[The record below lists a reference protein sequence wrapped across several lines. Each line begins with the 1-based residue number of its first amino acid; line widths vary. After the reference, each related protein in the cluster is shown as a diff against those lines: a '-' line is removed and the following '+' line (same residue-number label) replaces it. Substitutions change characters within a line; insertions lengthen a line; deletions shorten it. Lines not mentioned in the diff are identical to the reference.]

1 MKKHVIRALIAGTA
15 VGTALMLGAG
25 TALAATTTTTLTVT
39 VSGANSNG
47 SVTASA
53 GTTTLKDTRNGNTLT
68 CTSSTGTG
76 TAKDEK
82 ITGTAPVK
90 GGTINNTVFNH
101 CTGPGGLTFTVK
113 QNTVYNLV
121 ATKATSGG
129 VTAGGV
135 TNVKATLTGTACTAT
150 VTGKAPGTYKNPT
163 STTKPVLTF
172 SPTAPNPFGFK
183 LTVVSANCMGLIKV
197 GDVTTYSGTYTITSP
212 TTLKVNVTG

>member
-25 TALAATTTTTLTVT
+25 TALATTLTVT

-53 GTTTLKDTRNGNTLT
+53 GTTTLKDTRNGDTLT

-121 ATKATSGG
+121 ATQATSGG

-150 VTGKAPGTYKNPT
+150 VTGSAPGTFKNPT
-163 STTKPVLTF
+163 STTKPLLTF
-172 SPTAPNPFGFK
+172 SPTAPNPFHFALK
-183 LTVVSANCMGLIKV
+183 VKSANCLGILTA
-197 GDVTTYSGTYTITSP
+197 GDTTTYAGAYTVTSP
-212 TTLKVNVTG
+212 TTLKVVST